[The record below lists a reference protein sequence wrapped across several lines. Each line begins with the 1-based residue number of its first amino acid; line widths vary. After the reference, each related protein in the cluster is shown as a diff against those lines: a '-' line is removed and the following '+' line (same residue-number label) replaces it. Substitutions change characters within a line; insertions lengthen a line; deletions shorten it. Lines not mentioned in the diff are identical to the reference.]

1 MNYTIQSTDRTEI
14 TNYACL
20 WLLPRLV
27 EAAKFLVTRKRFL
40 TPLAL
45 SLFVSLVTATAQA
58 QGLLGANTAA
68 GSTKDA
74 TGWWSPDVNSGA
86 HPYLVVSMAELGSP
100 GSELSKTQS
109 IRNPF
114 STGTAYSIDPANFAL
129 AATTPTDFNPLA
141 YQQLR
146 PSDSLLSLVQTKYL
160 TWESSLADSQP
171 TTYVNGVS
179 VYSLLQVS
187 YEGSHLPISLYVP
200 PLRGSDAR

>member
-1 MNYTIQSTDRTEI
+1 MNYTIESTDRTEI
-14 TNYACL
+14 TNHACF
-20 WLLPRLV
+20 WLLPRIV
-27 EAAKFLVTRKRFL
+27 EAAKFFVTRKRFL

-45 SLFVSLVTATAQA
+45 CLIVPLVTATAQA
-58 QGLLGANTAA
+58 QGLLGASTAL
-68 GSTKDA
+68 GSTRDA

-86 HPYLVVSMAELGSP
+86 HPYLVVSMAEVDSRA
-100 GSELSKTQS
+100 SELSKTQYTH
-109 IRNPF
+109 NPF
-114 STGTAYSIDPANFAL
+114 STGTAYSIDPGNFAL
-129 AATTPTDFNPLA
+129 AAMTPTDFNPLA
-141 YQQLR
+141 YQELR

-187 YEGSHLPISLYVP
+187 YEGSHLPVSLYVP